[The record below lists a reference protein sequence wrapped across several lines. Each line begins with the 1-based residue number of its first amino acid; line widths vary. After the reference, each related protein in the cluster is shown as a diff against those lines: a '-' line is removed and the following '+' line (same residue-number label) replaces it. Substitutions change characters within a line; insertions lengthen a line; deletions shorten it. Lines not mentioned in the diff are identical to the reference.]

1 MPSVAPVPQ
10 PDLAAWQEH
19 FDFLLPRKPLLRADE
34 VAKALGCDER
44 TVHRLFDD
52 GQLPGHELN
61 AATGQRQ
68 HRIYRRDGVILHL
81 ARKANYAPA
90 DLRNRL
96 LEVLSN
102 LPRPDKAILYHALG
116 KMLLQ

>member
-1 MPSVAPVPQ
+1 MAT
-10 PDLAAWQEH
+10 AAQSPERALWQDH

-68 HRIYRRDGVILHL
+68 LRLYRRDGVILLL
-81 ARKANYAPA
+81 AKKANYAPA
-90 DLRNRL
+90 DLRQRL
-96 LEVLSN
+96 MEVLAS
-102 LPRPDKAILYHALG
+102 LPQADKAALYHALG